1 MALKYDF
8 NRIALM
14 WRPEKGQRRICVGYI
29 TIAKNSDDIRFEYL
43 DSGMAE
49 AKKVDSNISGYPG
62 LSIDDNKQFSS
73 LQVSE
78 VFFGRLI
85 NQSRNDADDFY
96 DFWLVDKSRV
106 EDSLYVLAQTQGL
119 SFSDMFEFVPQ
130 YFSSHRPS
138 FITDIAG
145 LSKSDFKL
153 DKLTIG
159 DTLQF
164 TRETDNK
171 FDPKAVYV
179 SFNGEKIGYIK
190 KGHNSIFNRK
200 NISGIKLTVW
210 SYIDLPGFEK
220 LYVRVD
226 IK

>member
-49 AKKVDSNISGYPG
+49 AKKVDSNFSGYPG

-106 EDSLYVLAQTQGL
+106 EDSLYVLSL
-119 SFSDMFEFVPQ
+119 I
-130 YFSSHRPS
+130 H
-138 FITDIAG
+138 I
-145 LSKSDFKL
+145 
-153 DKLTIG
+153 
-159 DTLQF
+159 
-164 TRETDNK
+164 
-171 FDPKAVYV
+171 
-179 SFNGEKIGYIK
+179 
-190 KGHNSIFNRK
+190 
-200 NISGIKLTVW
+200 
-210 SYIDLPGFEK
+210 
-220 LYVRVD
+220 
-226 IK
+226 